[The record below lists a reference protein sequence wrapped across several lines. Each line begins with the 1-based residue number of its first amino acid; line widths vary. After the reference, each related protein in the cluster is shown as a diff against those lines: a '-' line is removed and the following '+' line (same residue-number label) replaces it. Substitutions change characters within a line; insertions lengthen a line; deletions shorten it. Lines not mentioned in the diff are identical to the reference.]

1 MKVIRYRVEAA
12 DNAKFLASLE
22 KCSHTIYL
30 EVSKDKGEIMFYLFP
45 PGTGQDEETTV

>member
-30 EVSKDKGEIMFYLFP
+30 EVSKHKGETIFNLLC
-45 PGTGQDEETTV
+45 PGTSQDEETTV